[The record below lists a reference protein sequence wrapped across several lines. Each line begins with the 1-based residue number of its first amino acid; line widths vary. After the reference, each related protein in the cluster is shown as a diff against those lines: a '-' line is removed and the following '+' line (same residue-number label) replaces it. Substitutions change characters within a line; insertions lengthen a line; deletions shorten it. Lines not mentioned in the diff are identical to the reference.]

1 MDECVMAVI
10 SIRMMA
16 GVPCFIILKILQPIN
31 KVVKVMTVRKV
42 MGKISHCNLDVCLKW
57 DSNDGIGGFS
67 RSELPIGFRQR
78 VVHKMTWDFY
88 LLVIPFVPIF

>member
-1 MDECVMAVI
+1 MD
-10 SIRMMA
+10 
-16 GVPCFIILKILQPIN
+16 FNKIYGKSGFLQPIN
-31 KVVKVMTVRKV
+31 KVVKAMTVRKV

-57 DSNDGIGGFS
+57 DSNDGTGGVS

>member
-1 MDECVMAVI
+1 MD
-10 SIRMMA
+10 
-16 GVPCFIILKILQPIN
+16 FNKIYGKSGFLQPIN
-31 KVVKVMTVRKV
+31 KVVKAMTVRKV

-57 DSNDGIGGFS
+57 ESNDGIGGFS
-67 RSELPIGFRQR
+67 RSELPIGFRQL

>member
-1 MDECVMAVI
+1 MD
-10 SIRMMA
+10 
-16 GVPCFIILKILQPIN
+16 FNKIYGKSGFLQPIN
-31 KVVKVMTVRKV
+31 KVVKAMTVRKV

-57 DSNDGIGGFS
+57 DSNDGTGGFS

>member
-1 MDECVMAVI
+1 MD
-10 SIRMMA
+10 
-16 GVPCFIILKILQPIN
+16 FNKIYGKSGFLQPIN
-31 KVVKVMTVRKV
+31 KVVKAMTVRKV
-42 MGKISHCNLDVCLKW
+42 MGKISHCNLDECLKW
-57 DSNDGIGGFS
+57 ESNDGIGGFS

>member
-1 MDECVMAVI
+1 MD
-10 SIRMMA
+10 
-16 GVPCFIILKILQPIN
+16 FNKIYGKSGFLQPIN
-31 KVVKVMTVRKV
+31 KVVKAMTVRNV

>member
-1 MDECVMAVI
+1 MD
-10 SIRMMA
+10 
-16 GVPCFIILKILQPIN
+16 FNKIYGKSGFLQPIN
-31 KVVKVMTVRKV
+31 KVVKAITVRKV

-57 DSNDGIGGFS
+57 ESNDGIGGFS

>member
-1 MDECVMAVI
+1 MD
-10 SIRMMA
+10 
-16 GVPCFIILKILQPIN
+16 FNKIYGKSGFLQPIN
-31 KVVKVMTVRKV
+31 KVVKAMTVRKV

-57 DSNDGIGGFS
+57 ESNDGIGGFS

>member
-1 MDECVMAVI
+1 MDFSRI
-10 SIRMMA
+10 YGKS
-16 GVPCFIILKILQPIN
+16 GFLQPIN
-31 KVVKVMTVRKV
+31 KVVKAMTVRKV

>member
-1 MDECVMAVI
+1 MD
-10 SIRMMA
+10 
-16 GVPCFIILKILQPIN
+16 FNKIYGKSGFLQPIN
-31 KVVKVMTVRKV
+31 KVVKAMTVRKV